1 MNRFA
6 LEELKDIKYN
16 IYKLLKFTKSCKKFF
31 KRPISKKFYEYLIE
45 NFDYNGRFKCGE
57 SFLEDFEI
65 SRERD
70 ISSDSKSK
78 IEKFEIRL
86 SRE

>member
-45 NFDYNGRFKCGE
+45 NFDYNGLFKCGE

-70 ISSDSKSK
+70 IKVQKLINASN
-78 IEKFEIRL
+78 E
-86 SRE
+86 SRMNLNK